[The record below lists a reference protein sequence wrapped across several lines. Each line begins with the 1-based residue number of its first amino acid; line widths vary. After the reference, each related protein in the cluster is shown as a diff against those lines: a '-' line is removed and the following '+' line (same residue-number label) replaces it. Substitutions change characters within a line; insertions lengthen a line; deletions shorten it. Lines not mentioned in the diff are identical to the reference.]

1 MKANNI
7 TIENALHLAF
17 TPEYIDT
24 FGLVEIAEVW
34 NSNHDTRDLDLNL
47 NAYAE
52 KCTYKMEQDG
62 LTLEFDAW
70 DRLTA
75 EIERLA
81 GVWVLL
87 YCNEVSWNNRPEWLA
102 NSVRNA
108 INTPET
114 SDTMNTETNTA
125 ICPLDFDTVHDA
137 YNYAMAH
144 RLDKN
149 PLAVAIPTDAHG
161 TDYGRSLALNGVKLF
176 GVWSDALDSTANGYV
191 YTTEA
196 GAIEAMK
203 QVEEDDKEAG
213 IYEPGYYTVLDMT
226 KYFI

>member
-7 TIENALHLAF
+7 YNVIIANEAYNFTATKYNTILTGFASVEDANNAAYEALRD
-17 TPEYIDT
+17 IQ
-24 FGLVEIAEVW
+24 GEIGY
-34 NSNHDTRDLDLNL
+34 NKT
-47 NAYAE
+47 E
-52 KCTYKMEQDG
+52 KRYNE
-62 LTLEFDAW
+62 TL
-70 DRLTA
+70 
-75 EIERLA
+75 
-81 GVWVLL
+81 GVWVLYNPNTGAWL
-87 YCNEVSWNNRPEWLA
+87 MTAKIEEATKANNT
-102 NSVRNA
+102 
-108 INTPET
+108 TP
-114 SDTMNTETNTA
+114 A

-144 RLDKN
+144 RHDEN

-161 TDYGRSLALNGVKLF
+161 TDYGHSLALNGVKLF

-203 QVEEDDKEAG
+203 QVEENDKEVG
-213 IYEPGYYTVLDMT
+213 IYEPDYYRVLDMT